1 MYNTEFVYQ
10 KEIGKTYNRNFIVNK
25 IGSREKWVGKISK
38 SLEEKGVYFSD
49 LNYRAILA
57 NRLANILN
65 IPMPDYRIVE
75 REKIDKHGNLL
86 EFENSNSHTR
96 KHAVSGL
103 TTTFFCQ

>member
-57 NRLANILN
+57 NRLGNILN

-75 REKIDKHGNLL
+75 REKIDNFLSERFL
-86 EFENSNSHTR
+86 EEHYY
-96 KHAVSGL
+96 VVGEGL
-103 TTTFFCQ
+103 SVAQS